1 MSNTHATI
9 NDTNQH
15 EALPPRRTYIARVVY
30 DTLGRWGAR
39 IGLIWLIIIA
49 VCAVF
54 APWIANTHPLAM
66 KTIDGVTSYPLF
78 ENLSPVDVALPFSAV
93 LVVAVLCF
101 KKLAVSVRW
110 GVLFAGLAVIWSVC
124 FATVMPPETTIY
136 DEYRTMQRD
145 GQIEW
150 AYYTL
155 IPFSPTDRTRDI
167 VDSANKPP
175 NAVHILG
182 TEADGA
188 DVLSRMIWASRI
200 ALSIG
205 FIATGIAL
213 IIGVI
218 IGGFM
223 GYFSG
228 IFDLVG
234 MRLVEILEAVPQ
246 LYLLLTFVAFF
257 GRNLYLMMVIIGL
270 TSWSGYARF
279 IRAEFLKL
287 RKMDYIQACH
297 ATGLPLRSI
306 LFKHMLP
313 NGVAPVLVTASFGVA
328 SAILAEATLS
338 FLGLGIIDKPSW
350 GQMLNQAVSASGGFL
365 WWMAIFP
372 GAAIFLTVFAYN
384 LIGEAL
390 RDTIDPYTNKS

>member
-1 MSNTHATI
+1 MSNTHVTI
-9 NDTNQH
+9 DDTNQH
-15 EALPPRRTYIARVVY
+15 EALPPRRTYIARVVH
-30 DTLGRWGAR
+30 DTLGRWGTR
-39 IGLIWLIIIA
+39 IGLAWLIIIA

-54 APWIANTHPLAM
+54 APWLANSHPLAM
-66 KTIDGVTSYPLF
+66 KTIDGDVSYPLF
-78 ENLSPVDVALPFSAV
+78 EYLSPVDVALPFTAIV
-93 LVVAVLCF
+93 CLVAIF
-101 KKLAVSVRW
+101 ATKLATSVRW
-110 GVLFAGLAVIWSVC
+110 SILLVGLVVVWSVC
-124 FATVMPPETTIY
+124 IATVSPPETVVY
-136 DEYRTMQRD
+136 DKYRTMQRD
-145 GQIEW
+145 GQLEW
-150 AYYTL
+150 VKYTL
-155 IPFSPTDRTRDI
+155 IPYSPTDRTRDI
-167 VDSANKPP
+167 AQSTNQPP
-175 NAVHILG
+175 SSQHLLG
-182 TEADGA
+182 TEVDGA

-213 IIGVI
+213 VIGVT

-228 IFDLVG
+228 IFDLIG

-297 ATGLPLRSI
+297 ATGLPLSSI

-338 FLGLGIIDKPSW
+338 FLGLGVVDKPSW
-350 GQMLNQAVSASGGFL
+350 GQMLNQATAAAGGFL